1 MPSGAG
7 LAQQR
12 SACEKYGR
20 KEFGVQCG
28 LEENNLFATGMI
40 GDEDL
45 GEDILMRGA
54 QYRFL

>member
-1 MPSGAG
+1 MPSAAG

-12 SACEKYGR
+12 SACEQHEQK
-20 KEFGVQCG
+20 GVSCG

-45 GEDILMRGA
+45 GEDILMRG
-54 QYRFL
+54 